1 MMYISMSILI
11 LTIIS
16 FSIGLGIIWQ
26 GWRYRAKQKDILDVV
41 ANEAEML
48 LTNLQ
53 TSNADFASGDTSA
66 MLQSPAYLTTL
77 ITVLINKIGGSVRL
91 TETDFLNVTNDEFVS
106 VFVDVDDASLLLCLD
121 SLSAFMTSAQD
132 DSTYN

>member
-1 MMYISMSILI
+1 MMYLAMSMLI
-11 LTIIS
+11 LSIVS
-16 FSIGLGIIWQ
+16 FLVGLGLIWQ

-41 ANEAEML
+41 ANEAEKL
-48 LTNLQ
+48 LVNLQ
-53 TSNADFASGDTSA
+53 TSNADFASGDTA
-66 MLQSPAYLTTL
+66 TMMKSPAYLTTL

-121 SLSAFMTSAQD
+121 SLSSFMTSVQD

>member
-1 MMYISMSILI
+1 MM
-11 LTIIS
+11 
-16 FSIGLGIIWQ
+16 
-26 GWRYRAKQKDILDVV
+26 K
-41 ANEAEML
+41 
-48 LTNLQ
+48 
-53 TSNADFASGDTSA
+53 
-66 MLQSPAYLTTL
+66 SPAYLTTL

-121 SLSAFMTSAQD
+121 SLSSFMTSVQD